1 MSDVVFKAKAT
12 LIEGLTTQVESRGFS
27 YILDE
32 PPSLGGND
40 KGMNPVEALLSALG
54 ACKCIVARAFAENHG
69 INLKSI
75 HIDLDGVLDPDGFLG
90 KNQNAKIG
98 FSKITTKYYI
108 QADNSEDE
116 IKKFVAFIESHCP
129 VHDTLQN
136 AAEFASAIYT
146 G

>member
-1 MSDVVFKAKAT
+1 MANMIFKATAKA
-12 LIEGLTTQVESRGFS
+12 INGLTVECEARNFKFT
-27 YILDE
+27 LDE
-32 PPSLGGND
+32 PESLGGND

-54 ACKCIVARAFAENHG
+54 ACKCIVAKAFAQKNRISLQDIRIELEG
-69 INLKSI
+69 VL
-75 HIDLDGVLDPDGFLG
+75 DLDGFMGI
-90 KNQNAKIG
+90 NQDAKIG

-116 IKKFVAFIESHCP
+116 IKQFVTFIESHCP